1 LLLYCFGALPP
12 CYAGLPLNAAAS
24 NAVVSYR
31 SHSFQNASSDSA
43 LVDVSIYIDQDWIIF
58 GTQAKQRPMRGAE
71 TFDEPPTVRLSVKL
85 FI

>member
-24 NAVVSYR
+24 NAVVSCWSR
-31 SHSFQNASSDSA
+31 SFQTASSGSA

-58 GTQAKQRPMRGAE
+58 ETQAKQRSMRGAE
-71 TFDEPPTVRLSVKL
+71 TFDERRTVHLSV
-85 FI
+85 